1 MAYSLS
7 PQLDLRLALSQFRQ
21 SMVLTT
27 AVTVTATVGITKTI
41 LAVKKLGKM
50 KKRKEVIVLLPKEKD
65 LKQRKTAKE
74 AAERANKTKDPIVV
88 HPAWGKIK
96 QPHYHPNKNSHDHF
110 YFPKRFWIMNMFVK
124 YKKIQG

>member
-1 MAYSLS
+1 
-7 PQLDLRLALSQFRQ
+7 
-21 SMVLTT
+21 MVLTT

-41 LAVKKLGKM
+41 LAEKNQEKKKERSDRTIA
-50 KKRKEVIVLLPKEKD
+50 KRKRFKT
-65 LKQRKTAKE
+65 RKAAKE

-88 HPAWGKIK
+88 HPAGGKIK

-124 YKKIQG
+124 YKKYKDDDKNDE